1 MNPPKGASEFLD
13 FRYRESDTLI
23 RILGHAYALGVT
35 DSRELTAESL
45 LMPITDKVAAAKQIG
60 EFLQAVISN
69 GGFKLKYRITVD
81 PPIAQNREWEHP
93 EILVEFAG
101 PDSTLLLERGGEL
114 LRSFELLASEILHL
128 QGNEHEKIWF
138 DCKNFRAMRI
148 DELQLAARAA
158 AEQVR
163 RTSEPYR
170 FGPMSSRERRIVHL
184 ALREEKD
191 LRTESDGEGGRRS
204 VVVYPGNYKT
214 TAPAKRERRAI
225 S

>member
-1 MNPPKGASEFLD
+1 
-13 FRYRESDTLI
+13 
-23 RILGHAYALGVT
+23 
-35 DSRELTAESL
+35 
-45 LMPITDKVAAAKQIG
+45 MPMTDKVVAAKQIG
-60 EFLQAVISN
+60 EFLQAVISH

-81 PPIAQNREWEHP
+81 PPIAENREWEHP

-101 PDSTLLLERGGEL
+101 PDSALLLERSGEL
-114 LRSFELLASEILHL
+114 LRAFELLASEVLHL
-128 QGNEHEKIWF
+128 QGNEHERV
-138 DCKNFRAMRI
+138 CKNFRALRI
-148 DELQLAARAA
+148 DELQTAARVA

-214 TAPAKRERRAI
+214 TPAPAARRERRP
-225 S
+225 SY

>member
-1 MNPPKGASEFLD
+1 
-13 FRYRESDTLI
+13 
-23 RILGHAYALGVT
+23 
-35 DSRELTAESL
+35 
-45 LMPITDKVAAAKQIG
+45 MPITDKVVAAKQIG
-60 EFLQAVISN
+60 EFLQAVISH

-81 PPIAQNREWEHP
+81 PPIAENREWEHP

-101 PDSTLLLERGGEL
+101 PDSTLLLERSGEL
-114 LRSFELLASEILHL
+114 LRAFELLASEVLHL
-128 QGNEHEKIWF
+128 QGNEHERVWF
-138 DCKNFRAMRI
+138 DCKNFRALRI
-148 DELQLAARAA
+148 DELQTAARVA

-214 TAPAKRERRAI
+214 TPTPTGRGERRERRPNY
-225 S
+225 